1 LIFKVVG
8 IVNIGRGEKRVA
20 PEIIG

>member
-8 IVNIGRGEKRVA
+8 IVNIERGEKRVA